1 MNDIR
6 SSVYAQKVE
15 LLLRLIPIVMEE
27 GVFAIHGGTA
37 INLFLKDL
45 PRYSVDIDLTYI
57 PLADRQTS
65 LNDINL
71 HLKTIAD
78 KAKKAFKGMHVVPNF
93 STCKLLCEYRGK
105 QVKIEVNQTK
115 RGIVGGAVQS
125 LPLSEK
131 AQEEF
136 SLFCEANV
144 VPLTQL
150 YGGKI
155 AAALSRQ
162 HPRDLFDVKYMDI
175 PLNDCREGLIFCL
188 LGSDRPIHES
198 FAPSLIDQHD
208 AMENQFSGM
217 TDIPFT
223 YEEFEETRAKLV
235 NDASSGT
242 ASAGPDHAAI
252 VALREP
258 VEKVIASHAFM
269 AAVPSL
275 DIVLTPNGFRNR
287 VEHECGSCLQEENR
301 TVAGLARSGAR
312 LQPGT
317 AAASVGQ
324 P

>member
-1 MNDIR
+1 
-6 SSVYAQKVE
+6 
-15 LLLRLIPIVMEE
+15 MEE
-27 GVFAIHGGTA
+27 NVFAIHGGTA

-65 LNDINL
+65 LDDINM
-71 HLKTIAD
+71 HLNVIAE
-78 KAKKAFKGMHVVPNF
+78 KAKKAFKGMHIVPNF
-93 STCKLLCEYRGK
+93 STCKLLCEYRGR

-115 RGIVGGAVQS
+115 RGIVGGDVQTIS
-125 LPLSEK
+125 LSEK

-175 PLNDCREGLIFCL
+175 PLSKCREGLIFCL

-198 FAPSLIDQHD
+198 FAPRLIDQRA
-208 AMENQFSGM
+208 AMDNQFTGM

-223 YEEFEETRAKLV
+223 YEEFEDTRTKLINDVKSLMTDADKKFLISFESGQPEWNGYEFEYFKDYPSVQWKLLNLKKLAKQ
-235 NDASSGT
+235 NSQK
-242 ASAGPDHAAI
+242 
-252 VALREP
+252 LREEAKKLYALFS
-258 VEKVIASHAFM
+258 EK
-269 AAVPSL
+269 
-275 DIVLTPNGFRNR
+275 NR
-287 VEHECGSCLQEENR
+287 
-301 TVAGLARSGAR
+301 
-312 LQPGT
+312 
-317 AAASVGQ
+317 
-324 P
+324 

>member
-27 GVFAIHGGTA
+27 LVFAIHGGTA

-65 LNDINL
+65 LDDINL

-78 KAKKAFKGMHVVPNF
+78 KAKKAFKGMHVVHNF

-162 HPRDLFDVKYMDI
+162 HPRDLFDVKYLDI
-175 PLNDCREGLIFCL
+175 RLSKCREGLIFCL
-188 LGSDRPIHES
+188 LGSDRPIHVS
-198 FAPSLIDQHD
+198 FAPRLIDQREVMD
-208 AMENQFSGM
+208 NQFAGM

-223 YEEFEETRAKLV
+223 YEEFEDTRTKLINDVKSLMTDADKKFLISFESGQPEWNGYEFEYFKDYPSVQWKLLNLKKLAKQ
-235 NDASSGT
+235 NSQ
-242 ASAGPDHAAI
+242 
-252 VALREP
+252 
-258 VEKVIASHAFM
+258 K
-269 AAVPSL
+269 
-275 DIVLTPNGFRNR
+275 
-287 VEHECGSCLQEENR
+287 LQEEVEKLWNLF
-301 TVAGLARSGAR
+301 GISYD
-312 LQPGT
+312 
-317 AAASVGQ
+317 
-324 P
+324 